1 MGCAEHGVKG
11 ILCEKPITDSLA
23 HADEMVATCRAKG
36 IAFGCGDLD
45 RNLPDYTRAKAI
57 IDSGEIGEVVAIDL
71 HGGSSTEWD
80 IQGMSL
86 TRLFAG
92 DAEAAWVIGWV
103 TGDPYSD
110 HDQGQAGYI
119 RFANGIEA
127 FRHTNK
133 NAKNGIE
140 VLCTMG
146 SFYTDFLY
154 LKMWKLEDPDVKPG
168 WSNGMVEIEGLFKE
182 ESQYAESGTHDE
194 DGWRW
199 AETRNLASVQVM
211 IEAIENGVDP
221 IGSGEN
227 SRKCLEI
234 AIALRESH
242 RRGRT
247 PVRLPSKTAA
257 SESSL
262 PCRAGST
269 RRRRCQSRTTAPP
282 SPTGS
287 WVKSSSSF
295 PHPNPSFPHP
305 NPSFPQPN
313 PSFPQPNPSFL
324 HPNRHSC
331 GGRNP
336 QTQPHT
342 RSLAHESSLRPNSRQ
357 QSAENWVRTN
367 PSFLHP
373 NPSFLRR
380 NVTPYPDTG
389 QESTN
394 PAPQMKA
401 PCVYIL
407 ANNPLRIGLEPTR
420 HSCEGTSPRTP
431 IRGRNPQIQPR
442 T

>member
-1 MGCAEHGVKG
+1 MPKDTYRVGVIGCGRKGTQHARAWNLTPGAEVVAAAENDPENADLFRRRFGVPVYDDYREMLRNENIDIAAPILPVSANHEVVMGCAEHGVKG

-247 PVRLPSKTAA
+247 PVRLPL
-257 SESSL
+257 ED
-262 PCRAGST
+262 RST
-269 RRRRCQSRTTAPP
+269 
-282 SPTGS
+282 
-287 WVKSSSSF
+287 
-295 PHPNPSFPHP
+295 
-305 NPSFPQPN
+305 
-313 PSFPQPNPSFL
+313 
-324 HPNRHSC
+324 PNRPSHVALAQQE
-331 GGRNP
+331 GDDVNRGL
-336 QTQPHT
+336 PHLN
-342 RSLAHESSLRPNSRQ
+342 RQLEAGLAS
-357 QSAENWVRTN
+357 VR
-367 PSFLHP
+367 H
-373 NPSFLRR
+373 SFLRR
-380 NVTPYPDTG
+380 NDEIVYNDEITYVTA
-389 QESTN
+389 S
-394 PAPQMKA
+394 PQPSSM
-401 PCVYIL
+401 
-407 ANNPLRIGLEPTR
+407 
-420 HSCEGTSPRTP
+420 SCAA
-431 IRGRNPQIQPR
+431 
-442 T
+442 